1 MTTLTCEYCE
11 TKFRTQPLLD
21 KHILEYEKCK
31 KYRSVLFTCLK
42 CDYKT
47 KGIKNIDTHMLNCE
61 EPENKE
67 EEKVQ
72 CVDITEEEKVQNKE
86 EEKVQDKDSQKII
99 EKLLMVIKLEKFKS
113 KFFKNIIDR
122 NTNIKLDDI
131 DVNLI
136 NTTELETIDKDTFS
150 DGLFEIKHMAGE
162 TVNHYQPQQEEI
174 EDKKKNDNERH
185 IHRKISKNFVSS
197 LVSEPTTDEVQEKI
211 RRADEMRLMKINE
224 LMYNKGK
231 NEFEDYDTDY
241 SVVGVSESKNIEV
254 LPVKKNRKMLS
265 IDNTADEDRDET
277 TIDECLASIKN
288 SKKYTRAIENIFKI
302 NLNVFGST
310 SYPMYKRNLER
321 IRDELSITLR
331 SKNWNEKKITECISK
346 CLSPMDKRIILY
358 GSNFDDNLE
367 IELIN
372 KLKASLFISISF
384 PRTYVPIDKE
394 ELFSH
399 FNNYG
404 TAIFPIK
411 DNMERILFNPYGFN
425 NIIYV
430 KPDNNPSSDDPYS
443 YYIFTGHKA
452 GTTNRLWNM
461 DCRLANFSEC
471 FINNIRPN
479 MIKLFRDIYKIVF
492 SDNDFRS
499 NYINSTSELVTKDCE
514 QLLSNIL
521 ILSNPIEFRNLLRQ
535 IVEDKATYKP
545 TDLDKFDLTSDDKAL
560 KRKLKKQKEMFD
572 IDDMLRKPE
581 DYTDDDFSIID
592 VIKQLF
598 DGITT
603 DECVFFYKE
612 IIMRVK

>member
-11 TKFRTQPLLD
+11 TKFKSRVLLD
-21 KHILEYEKCK
+21 KHISEYEKCI

-42 CDYKT
+42 CEYRT
-47 KGIKNIDTHMLNCE
+47 KGIKNIDSHMMNCE
-61 EPENKE
+61 EPENSTYPVIPGKLEITEIKE
-67 EEKVQ
+67 EEKPKIVETK
-72 CVDITEEEKVQNKE
+72 DNEKIV
-86 EEKVQDKDSQKII
+86 
-99 EKLLMVIKLEKFKS
+99 EKLLTVIKLEKFKS
-113 KFFKNIIDR
+113 KFYKNIIDR

-136 NTTELETIDKDTFS
+136 DTTELETIDKDTFS
-150 DGLFEIKHMAGE
+150 DKLFEVKN
-162 TVNHYQPQQEEI
+162 TVEITNYPQHHQDEI
-174 EDKKKNDNERH
+174 EDKKKTENERH
-185 IHRKISKNFVSS
+185 IHRKISKNFISS
-197 LVSEPTTDEVQEKI
+197 LVSEPTNEEVQEKI
-211 RRADEMRLMKINE
+211 RRADEVRLMKINE
-224 LMYNKGK
+224 LMYNKTK
-231 NEFEDYDTDY
+231 NDFEDYDTDY
-241 SVVGVSESKNIEV
+241 SVVGVSESKNIEPV
-254 LPVKKNRKMLS
+254 SVKKNRKMLS
-265 IDNTADEDRDET
+265 IDNIVDEDRDET

-288 SKKYTRAIENIFKI
+288 SKKYTRALENILKI
-302 NLNVFGST
+302 NLNIFGST
-310 SYPMYKRNLER
+310 SYSEYKRNLER
-321 IRDELSITLR
+321 IRDELNVLLK
-331 SKNWNEKKITECISK
+331 SKNWNDKKITEHISK

-358 GSNFDDNLE
+358 GTNFDDNLE

-411 DNMERILFNPYGFN
+411 DNIERILFNPYGFN

-430 KPDNNPSSDDPYS
+430 QFENNLGKDDPYS
-443 YYIFTGHKA
+443 YYVFTGYKA

-461 DCRLANFSEC
+461 DCRLANFSES

-572 IDDMLRKPE
+572 IDDMLRTPE
-581 DYTDDDFSIID
+581 NYTDDDFSIID